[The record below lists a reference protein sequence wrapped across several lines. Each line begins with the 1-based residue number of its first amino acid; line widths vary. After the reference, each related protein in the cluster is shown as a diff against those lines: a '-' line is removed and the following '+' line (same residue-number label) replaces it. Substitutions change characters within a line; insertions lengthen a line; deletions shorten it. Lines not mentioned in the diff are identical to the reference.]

1 MARPRPGKEG
11 VQARLPRSHDATASA
26 RARHRRRKRA
36 STMDGKGGG
45 GAGVV
50 TREKGRRGAG
60 WVCVLRERE
69 LRLVFDFK
77 QKMKGV
83 REGCP
88 KRSARKW
95 AWDRPC

>member
-1 MARPRPGKEG
+1 M
-11 VQARLPRSHDATASA
+11 
-26 RARHRRRKRA
+26 
-36 STMDGKGGG
+36 
-45 GAGVV
+45 V